1 MLSSRTHRSRRL
13 AVALVALAVVGA
25 GVWMALTVGNPFPPR
40 MVMMATGPEGSAYH
54 EYGARYREV
63 LQRAGIDLRVIRTE
77 GGVENLARLRDPAS
91 AVKVAFLESGLTN
104 REESP
109 DLVSLGTVSL
119 EPLWSF
125 FRVPA
130 RGEGARID
138 LKGKR
143 ISIEPEGSAT
153 RVLARRLLALNGV
166 PETSVVLLGLPP
178 ERSAEALLRGE
189 IDGAVMLTSW
199 RSPVVRRL
207 LVADGIV
214 LETYPRADA
223 YVALFPSLYKVVLP
237 TGVAD
242 LERNIPPR
250 DVTLLAVEA
259 SLVARKD
266 LHPALQYLL
275 LEAASEIHGGP
286 DIFHKAGRFPAAEAV
301 NLPLS
306 AQARAFYQSGL
317 PFVYRVFPLWLAGL
331 MERLLILLI
340 PLFVVVFPAVRFL
353 PAIYAYL
360 IERRI
365 YSLYGQLTVLEAE
378 LDQAGPGPAPPQLAA
393 ALEDLAR
400 RANHLSVPL
409 FYSQRLFILKS
420 HIALA
425 KEEVERRG
433 AVSGPRTG

>member
-1 MLSSRTHRSRRL
+1 MPSSRAPSGRRL
-13 AVALVALAVVGA
+13 AVALVVIALLGA

-40 MVMMATGPEGSAYH
+40 TLIMATGPEGSAYH
-54 EYGARYREV
+54 ELGARYQEILR
-63 LQRAGIDLRVIRTE
+63 RAGIDLRVVRTE
-77 GGVENLARLRDPAS
+77 GGVENLARLRDPTS
-91 AVKVAFLESGLTN
+91 GVKVAFVESGLTN

-125 FRVPA
+125 FRGRPLGDEA
-130 RGEGARID
+130 RTK

-153 RVLARRLLALNGV
+153 RVLARRLLALNGIA
-166 PETSVVLLGLPP
+166 ESSAVLLGLPP
-178 ERSAEALLRGE
+178 KQSAEALLRGE
-189 IDGAVMLTSW
+189 IDGAVLLTSW

-214 LETYPRADA
+214 LESYPRADA

-242 LERNIPPR
+242 LARNIPPK

-259 SLVARKD
+259 SLVVRRS

-286 DIFHKAGRFPAAEAV
+286 EIFHKSGRFPAAEAV

-306 AQARAFYQSGL
+306 AQAREFYQSGL
-317 PFVYRVFPLWLAGL
+317 PFVYRVLPLWLAGITQ
-331 MERLLILLI
+331 RLLILLI
-340 PLFVVVFPAVRFL
+340 PLFVLVFPAVRFL
-353 PAIYAYL
+353 PAIYQYL

-365 YSLYGQLTVLEAE
+365 YNLYGQLMVLEAD
-378 LDQAGPGPAPPQLAA
+378 LNQTSPAGADRVAA
-393 ALEDLAR
+393 ALDDLAK
-400 RANHLSVPL
+400 RASNLSVPL
-409 FYSQRLFILKS
+409 RYSQRLFILKS
-420 HIALA
+420 HIALT
-425 KEEVERRG
+425 KEQVERRRAMSTA
-433 AVSGPRTG
+433 AVV